1 MHSGRMVFAQLTDL
15 LPRKRFQTLVSRYRG
30 DHKNRGF
37 SCFDQ
42 LLTMIFAQLTFCE
55 SLRDIE
61 ACLCAQPAHLY
72 HLGIRGNVRAFHA
85 AGDANE
91 FRDARIFE
99 GLAQIL
105 MGAGSR
111 FICPLRH
118 RHRLGCRRLCL
129 RLHHHQPLPGL
140 VPLGQVPAAQG
151 GCQTPHAHRLCAA
164 TYPLLSLFPRV
175 KCTM

>member
-61 ACLCAQPAHLY
+61 ACLCAQP
-72 HLGIRGNVRAFHA
+72 
-85 AGDANE
+85 
-91 FRDARIFE
+91 
-99 GLAQIL
+99 
-105 MGAGSR
+105 GAS
-111 FICPLRH
+111 
-118 RHRLGCRRLCL
+118 
-129 RLHHHQPLPGL
+129 LPSG
-140 VPLGQVPAAQG
+140 
-151 GCQTPHAHRLCAA
+151 H
-164 TYPLLSLFPRV
+164 PR
-175 KCTM
+175 